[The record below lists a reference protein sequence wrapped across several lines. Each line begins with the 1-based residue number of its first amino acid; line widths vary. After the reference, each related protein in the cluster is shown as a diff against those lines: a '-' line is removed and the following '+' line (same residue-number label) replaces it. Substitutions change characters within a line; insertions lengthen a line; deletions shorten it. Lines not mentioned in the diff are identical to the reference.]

1 MTLTAE
7 ALTLSYPG
15 RTLCRAVDVVIRPGE
30 CWAVLG
36 NNGAGK
42 STLLHTLAGVRAP
55 QGGRVLLDAVPL
67 HEYRAAAR
75 ARRVGLLL
83 QEESPAF
90 WGSVLEYV
98 MLGRYPHR
106 QWLAGRSVRD
116 EQCARE
122 WLARLELSPLEAR
135 SWTTLSGGER
145 QRSRLALTLTQD
157 TEILLLDEPLQ
168 HLDIRHRLQA
178 MTLLKELAWHAG
190 KAVVCVLHEVTIARR
205 FCDHAL
211 LLFDDGSA
219 SAGAADELLTRAAL
233 ESLFGCAVEDS

>member
-1 MTLTAE
+1 MTLAAE

-15 RTLCRAVDVVIRPGE
+15 RTLCRALNLVIRPGE

-42 STLLHTLAGVRAP
+42 STLLHALAGLRAP
-55 QGGRVLLDAVPL
+55 QNGRILLDAVPL
-67 HEYRAAAR
+67 REYRAAAR

-106 QWLAGRSVRD
+106 QWLAARIMRD
-116 EQCARE
+116 EQIARE
-122 WLARLELSPLEAR
+122 WLARLELSTLEAR

-157 TEILLLDEPLQ
+157 SEILLLDEPLQ
-168 HLDIRHRLQA
+168 HLDLRHRMQS
-178 MTLLKELAWHAG
+178 MTLLKGLAHEAG
-190 KAVVCVLHEVTIARR
+190 KAVVCVLHEVTMARR

-219 SAGAADELLTRAAL
+219 SAGMADELLRRPVL
-233 ESLFGCAVEDS
+233 EALFGCPVDE